1 MRVALF
7 VGRALIRL
15 AAEGYPRP
23 ILNTEDINRL
33 ALGL

>member
-7 VGRALIRL
+7 GGRALIRL
-15 AAEGYPRP
+15 AEGYPRP

>member
-15 AAEGYPRP
+15 AAAGYPHP
-23 ILNTEDINRL
+23 ILYAEDINRL